1 MTKIQIKPHRCHMDK
16 KGMDGN
22 FDMSLGREL
31 GYEDTIALGTVSTCT
46 KPIIYF

>member
-1 MTKIQIKPHRCHMDK
+1 MDK

-31 GYEDTIALGTVSTCT
+31 GYEDIIALGTVSTCT